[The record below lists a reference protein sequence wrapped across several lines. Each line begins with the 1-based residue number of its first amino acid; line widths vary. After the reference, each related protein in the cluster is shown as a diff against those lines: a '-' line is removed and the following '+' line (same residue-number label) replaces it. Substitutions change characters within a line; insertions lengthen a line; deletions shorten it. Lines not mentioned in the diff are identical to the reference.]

1 MKEDNNI
8 VYPRFIPNKPCGI
21 DKFEGKSQERLT
33 NAIAN
38 HIVSIDVNKNNV
50 GLSRIIGLEGGWGV
64 GKSNVIKQ
72 LKDHKDIINS
82 YYLFE
87 YDAWGH
93 QEDLQRRAFLETL
106 TNDLINKVLTGTVY
120 DEYEKKEIKWADKLR
135 NLLARRVIRKNKSIP
150 QFNKGALFTLLFLS
164 LTPITTFIA
173 DKIADIYS
181 DDITFWIILGLTL
194 LAFCPILL
202 GFLLWVINSKSKK
215 EPLNIGY
222 LLKIS
227 KDEDIETLNFE
238 TINED
243 EPTVAKFKKWMN
255 DISSNLG
262 SKKLIIVYDN
272 MDRLPSE
279 KVKELWSSIH
289 TFFSEDGFENIWT
302 IIPFDEKH
310 LSCAFGEEKSEKE
323 LLTKYF
329 ISKTFPIVYRV
340 TPPVITD
347 FKKLFNKLFEEAF
360 ANTEAKQQDDINRIF
375 RLEKPEA
382 TVREIIEFINQLVAL
397 KNIWLNEINILYI
410 AIFTLKKDQ
419 LLSNSVDAEKTN
431 IDLAEKILSGS
442 YLGDNIPKIVEN
454 DETLQKNISSLVY
467 GVSLD
472 VSEQIPMSKY
482 IDSCFNLEENT
493 DINRYAN
500 SDNFMPILSDKIN
513 NSDIAQINNII
524 QTFSQ
529 LNNAN
534 FSESNNNSI
543 SVLWN
548 KIAKMKLKISL
559 TKQEFD
565 SFYQN
570 ILLHTSGAI
579 QREVLEKLC
588 KRIQQFSSESFSGKN
603 YYIVLNQIN
612 DFIIEHKIEFDLF
625 NIIQDKVVD
634 SRTFVEYVIE
644 AKEKYPLF
652 KLQTN
657 QNELDNYF
665 TTLSPENNTWKQIKQ
680 AANQKGL
687 VDYSHSYVVLIIRTL
702 YKNKVY
708 KFDKFL
714 SQITQQIPNATA
726 TNFKHYLDIYKIL
739 SGEKP
744 LKVQINPTQRQ
755 SFWNTIAAN
764 PDTPEYL
771 EIITIQI
778 ANGANPSVNLNIE
791 QTKYIAENIDYYA
804 TYGNLLINNISWNI
818 PTLST
823 VLKYMTENKAGYI
836 LSLEQVLPIFFE
848 LKNNLSVTESV
859 LLDQFNRW
867 ERFKDKITTANI
879 QTLIPNAQFFEFSKV
894 TKNTLTDY
902 LNTCIVEALSGI
914 QVEQLYSFLQQPTAY
929 WTIVIQNLIETDF
942 LKPLPDNL
950 TEVGKRLLDDISA
963 SRLSIPSQN
972 SILFKLIAKLDKRK
986 TPAIIKDI
994 RDKYC
999 NSQYNI
1005 STQLFLFFEDW
1016 FENQGKLKD
1025 IADRATHRIIEPV
1038 INDTNCL
1045 NIIISKSDYYAEIIN
1060 SAGDDATTLKDIIK
1074 NKIISSNDDSLI
1086 SFAKKIGIEKEQRDI
1101 Q

>member
-1 MKEDNNI
+1 MKEDNNNI
-8 VYPRFIPNKPCGI
+8 EYPSFIPNKPCGI

-33 NAIAN
+33 DAIAN
-38 HIVSIDVNKNNV
+38 HIVANDSNKSNVN
-50 GLSRIIGLEGGWGV
+50 LSRIIGLEGGWGV
-64 GKSNVIKQ
+64 GKSNVVKL
-72 LKDHKDIINS
+72 LKNHVNINDK
-82 YYLFE
+82 YHIFE

-93 QEDLQRRAFLETL
+93 QEDLQRRSFLETMTRDL
-106 TNDLINKVLTGTVY
+106 IKDKVINNDWEQRLNDLLAHKVTRINKTLPKFDAGAFWT
-120 DEYEKKEIKWADKLR
+120 
-135 NLLARRVIRKNKSIP
+135 
-150 QFNKGALFTLLFLS
+150 ALFLA
-164 LTPITTFIA
+164 LTPITVFLAERLENAKIVENIWYLILIA
-173 DKIADIYS
+173 FA
-181 DDITFWIILGLTL
+181 
-194 LAFCPILL
+194 PILFGVTL
-202 GFLLWVINSKSKK
+202 WLILMIFYKEMRSFGWLLQ
-215 EPLNIGY
+215 
-222 LLKIS
+222 IS
-227 KDEDIETLNFE
+227 KNETLTTKNTE
-238 TINED
+238 TINQK
-243 EPTVAKFKKWMN
+243 EPTVFDFKNWMN
-255 DISSNLG
+255 DISDNLG
-262 SKKLIIVYDN
+262 NKKLIIVYDN
-272 MDRLPSE
+272 MDRLPAE

-289 TFFSEDGFENIWT
+289 TFFSEDGFENVWT

-310 LSCAFGEEKSEKE
+310 LSCAFGEHKEEKE
-323 LLTKYF
+323 QLTKYF

-360 ANTEAKQQDDINRIF
+360 ANTETNQQDDINRIF
-375 RLEKPEA
+375 RLEKQNA
-382 TVREIIEFINQLVAL
+382 TVRETIEFINQLVAL
-397 KNIWLNEINILYI
+397 KNIWLNEIDILFI
-410 AIFTLKKDQ
+410 AIFTLKKDL
-419 LLSNSVDAEKTN
+419 LLSNLN
-431 IDLAEKILSGS
+431 IADQILSGD
-442 YLGDNIPKIVEN
+442 YLGNNIPKIVSNNEI
-454 DETLQKNISSLVY
+454 LQKNISSLVY

-482 IDSCFNLEENT
+482 IDSCFNLEENA

-524 QTFSQ
+524 QTLSQ
-529 LNNAN
+529 LDNAN
-534 FSESNNNSI
+534 FSESKNNSI

-548 KIAKMKLKISL
+548 KITKIKLKTSL
-559 TKQEFD
+559 VKQEFD
-565 SFYQN
+565 SFYQD

-588 KRIQQFSSESFSGKN
+588 KRIQQFSSDNFSGKN
-603 YYIVLNQIN
+603 YYIVLNQMH
-612 DFIIEHKIEFDLF
+612 DFIIEHKIEFDIF

-652 KLQTN
+652 KLKTN
-657 QNELDNYF
+657 QNELDDYF

-680 AANQKGL
+680 ATNQKSL

-726 TNFKHYLDIYKIL
+726 TNFKQYLDIYKIL

-744 LKVQINPTQRQ
+744 LKVQIDPTQRQ

-764 PDTPEYL
+764 PGTPEYL
-771 EIITIQI
+771 EIIAIQI
-778 ANGANPSVNLNIE
+778 ANGANLSVNLNIE

-823 VLKYMTENKAGYI
+823 ILKHMTENKAGYI
-836 LSLEQVLPIFFE
+836 LSLEQVLPVFFE
-848 LKNNLSVTESV
+848 LRNILSVTESV

-1074 NKIISSNDDSLI
+1074 NKILSSNGDSLI

>member
-1 MKEDNNI
+1 MKEDTNNI
-8 VYPRFIPNKPCGI
+8 EYPSFISNKPCGI

-33 NAIAN
+33 DAIAN
-38 HIVSIDVNKNNV
+38 HIVANDSNKSNIN
-50 GLSRIIGLEGGWGV
+50 LSRIIGLEGGWGV
-64 GKSNVIKQ
+64 GKSNVVKLLKNHVNIK
-72 LKDHKDIINS
+72 DNYHI
-82 YYLFE
+82 FE

-93 QEDLQRRAFLETL
+93 QEDLQRRAFLETMTRDL
-106 TNDLINKVLTGTVY
+106 ITDKVINSDWEQRLNDLLAHKVTRINKTLPKFDAGAFWT
-120 DEYEKKEIKWADKLR
+120 
-135 NLLARRVIRKNKSIP
+135 
-150 QFNKGALFTLLFLS
+150 ALFLA
-164 LTPITTFIA
+164 LTPITVFLAERLENAKIVENIWYLILIA
-173 DKIADIYS
+173 FA
-181 DDITFWIILGLTL
+181 
-194 LAFCPILL
+194 PILFGVIL
-202 GFLLWVINSKSKK
+202 WLILMIFYKEMRSIGWLLQ
-215 EPLNIGY
+215 
-222 LLKIS
+222 IS
-227 KDEDIETLNFE
+227 KNETLTTKNTE
-238 TINED
+238 TINQK
-243 EPTVAKFKKWMN
+243 EPTVYDFKKWMT
-255 DISSNLG
+255 DISGNLG
-262 SKKLIIVYDN
+262 NKKLIIVYDN
-272 MDRLPSE
+272 MDRLPAE

-289 TFFSEDGFENIWT
+289 TFFSEDGFENVWT

-310 LSCAFGEEKSEKE
+310 LSCAFGEQKEEKE
-323 LLTKYF
+323 QLTKYF

-360 ANTEAKQQDDINRIF
+360 ANTEGKQQDDINRIF
-375 RLEKPEA
+375 RLENQNA
-382 TVREIIEFINQLVAL
+382 TVRETIEFINQLVAL
-397 KNIWLNEINILYI
+397 KNIWQSEIDILYI
-410 AIFTLKKDQ
+410 AIFTLKKDL
-419 LLSNSVDAEKTN
+419 LLSNLN
-431 IDLAEKILSGS
+431 IADQILSGD
-442 YLGDNIPKIVEN
+442 YLGNNIPKIVSNNEI
-454 DETLQKNISSLVY
+454 LQKNISSLVY

-524 QTFSQ
+524 QTLSQ
-529 LNNAN
+529 LNNVN

-548 KIAKMKLKISL
+548 KIAKIKLKNSL
-559 TKQEFD
+559 INQEFD

-588 KRIQQFSSESFSGKN
+588 KRIQQFSSDNFSGKN

-625 NIIQDKVVD
+625 NTIQDKVVD

-652 KLQTN
+652 KLKTN
-657 QNELDNYF
+657 QNELDDYF

-680 AANQKGL
+680 ATNQKGL

-702 YKNKVY
+702 YKNNVY

-726 TNFKHYLDIYKIL
+726 TNFKQYLDIYKIL
-739 SGEKP
+739 TGEKP

-771 EIITIQI
+771 EIIAIQI

-823 VLKYMTENKAGYI
+823 VLKHMTENKTGHI
-836 LSLEQVLPIFFE
+836 LSLEQVLPIFF
-848 LKNNLSVTESV
+848 
-859 LLDQFNRW
+859 
-867 ERFKDKITTANI
+867 
-879 QTLIPNAQFFEFSKV
+879 
-894 TKNTLTDY
+894 
-902 LNTCIVEALSGI
+902 
-914 QVEQLYSFLQQPTAY
+914 
-929 WTIVIQNLIETDF
+929 
-942 LKPLPDNL
+942 
-950 TEVGKRLLDDISA
+950 
-963 SRLSIPSQN
+963 
-972 SILFKLIAKLDKRK
+972 
-986 TPAIIKDI
+986 
-994 RDKYC
+994 
-999 NSQYNI
+999 
-1005 STQLFLFFEDW
+1005 
-1016 FENQGKLKD
+1016 
-1025 IADRATHRIIEPV
+1025 
-1038 INDTNCL
+1038 
-1045 NIIISKSDYYAEIIN
+1045 
-1060 SAGDDATTLKDIIK
+1060 
-1074 NKIISSNDDSLI
+1074 
-1086 SFAKKIGIEKEQRDI
+1086 
-1101 Q
+1101 

>member
-1 MKEDNNI
+1 MKEETNNI
-8 VYPRFIPNKPCGI
+8 EYPSFISNKPCGI

-33 NAIAN
+33 DAIAN
-38 HIVSIDVNKNNV
+38 HIVANDSNKSNIN
-50 GLSRIIGLEGGWGV
+50 LSRIIGLEGGWGV
-64 GKSNVIKQ
+64 GKSNVVKLLKNHVNIK
-72 LKDHKDIINS
+72 DNYHI
-82 YYLFE
+82 FE

-93 QEDLQRRAFLETL
+93 QEDLQRRSFLETMTRDL
-106 TNDLINKVLTGTVY
+106 IKDKVINNDWEQRLNDLLAHKVTRINKTLPKFDAGAFWT
-120 DEYEKKEIKWADKLR
+120 
-135 NLLARRVIRKNKSIP
+135 
-150 QFNKGALFTLLFLS
+150 ALFLA
-164 LTPITTFIA
+164 LTPITVFLAERLENAKIVENIWYLILIA
-173 DKIADIYS
+173 FA
-181 DDITFWIILGLTL
+181 
-194 LAFCPILL
+194 PILFGVTL
-202 GFLLWVINSKSKK
+202 WLILMIFYKEMRSFGWLLQ
-215 EPLNIGY
+215 
-222 LLKIS
+222 IS
-227 KDEDIETLNFE
+227 KNETLTTKNTE
-238 TINED
+238 TINQK
-243 EPTVAKFKKWMN
+243 EPTVFDFKKWMN
-255 DISSNLG
+255 DISDNLG
-262 SKKLIIVYDN
+262 NKKLIIVYDN
-272 MDRLPSE
+272 MDRLPAE

-289 TFFSEDGFENIWT
+289 TFFSEDGFENVWT

-310 LSCAFGEEKSEKE
+310 LSCAFGEHKEEKE
-323 LLTKYF
+323 QLTKYF

-360 ANTEAKQQDDINRIF
+360 ANTETNQQDDINRIF
-375 RLEKPEA
+375 RLEKQNA
-382 TVREIIEFINQLVAL
+382 TVRETIEFINQLVAL
-397 KNIWLNEINILYI
+397 KNIWLNEIDILFI
-410 AIFTLKKDQ
+410 AIFTLKKDL
-419 LLSNSVDAEKTN
+419 LLSNLN
-431 IDLAEKILSGS
+431 IADQILSGV
-442 YLGDNIPKIVEN
+442 YLGNNIPKIVSNNEI
-454 DETLQKNISSLVY
+454 LQKNISSLVY

-482 IDSCFNLEENT
+482 IDSCFNLEENA

-524 QTFSQ
+524 QTLSQ
-529 LNNAN
+529 LDNAN
-534 FSESNNNSI
+534 FSESKNNSI

-548 KIAKMKLKISL
+548 KIAKIKLKTSL
-559 TKQEFD
+559 IKQEFD
-565 SFYQN
+565 SFYQD

-588 KRIQQFSSESFSGKN
+588 KRIQQFSSDNFSGKN
-603 YYIVLNQIN
+603 YYIVLNQMH
-612 DFIIEHKIEFDLF
+612 DFIIEHKIEFDIF

-652 KLQTN
+652 KLKTN
-657 QNELDNYF
+657 QNELDDYF

-680 AANQKGL
+680 ATNQKSL

-726 TNFKHYLDIYKIL
+726 TNFKQYLDIYKIL

-744 LKVQINPTQRQ
+744 LKVQIDPTQRQ

-764 PDTPEYL
+764 PGTPEYL
-771 EIITIQI
+771 EIIAIQI
-778 ANGANPSVNLNIE
+778 ANGANLSVNLNIE

-823 VLKYMTENKAGYI
+823 ILKHMTENKAGYI
-836 LSLEQVLPIFFE
+836 LSLEQVLPVFFE
-848 LKNNLSVTESV
+848 LRNNLNVNESV
-859 LLDQFNRW
+859 LLEQLNRW
-867 ERFKDKITTANI
+867 ERFKNKITSANI
-879 QTLIPNAQFFEFSKV
+879 QSLIPNAQFFEFSKV

-1045 NIIISKSDYYAEIIN
+1045 NIIIYKSDYYAEIIN

-1074 NKIISSNDDSLI
+1074 NKILSSNDDNLI

>member
-1 MKEDNNI
+1 MKEDTNNI
-8 VYPRFIPNKPCGI
+8 EYPSFISNKPCGI

-33 NAIAN
+33 DAIAN
-38 HIVSIDVNKNNV
+38 HIAANDSNKRNIN
-50 GLSRIIGLEGGWGV
+50 LSRIIGLEGGWGV
-64 GKSNVIKQ
+64 GKSNVVKLLKNHVNIK
-72 LKDHKDIINS
+72 DNYHI
-82 YYLFE
+82 FE

-93 QEDLQRRAFLETL
+93 QEDLQRRSFLETMTRDL
-106 TNDLINKVLTGTVY
+106 IKDKVINNDWEQRLNDLLAHKVTRINKTLPKFDAGAFWT
-120 DEYEKKEIKWADKLR
+120 
-135 NLLARRVIRKNKSIP
+135 
-150 QFNKGALFTLLFLS
+150 ALFLA
-164 LTPITTFIA
+164 LTPITVFLAERLENAKIVEDICYLILIA
-173 DKIADIYS
+173 FA
-181 DDITFWIILGLTL
+181 
-194 LAFCPILL
+194 PILFGVTL
-202 GFLLWVINSKSKK
+202 WLILMIFYKEMRSIGWLLQ
-215 EPLNIGY
+215 
-222 LLKIS
+222 IS
-227 KDEDIETLNFE
+227 KNETLTTKNTE
-238 TINED
+238 TINQK
-243 EPTVAKFKKWMN
+243 EPTVFDFKKWMN
-255 DISSNLG
+255 DISDNLG
-262 SKKLIIVYDN
+262 NKKLIIVYDN
-272 MDRLPSE
+272 MDRLPAE

-289 TFFSEDGFENIWT
+289 TFFSEDGFENVWT

-310 LSCAFGEEKSEKE
+310 LSCAFGEHKEEKE
-323 LLTKYF
+323 QLTKYF

-347 FKKLFNKLFEEAF
+347 FKKLFNRLFEEAF

-375 RLEKPEA
+375 RLEMQNA
-382 TVREIIEFINQLVAL
+382 TVRETIEFVNQLVAL
-397 KNIWLNEINILYI
+397 KNIWQSEIDILYI
-410 AIFTLKKDQ
+410 AIFTLKKDL
-419 LLSNSVDAEKTN
+419 LLSNLN
-431 IDLAEKILSGS
+431 IADQILSGD
-442 YLGDNIPKIVEN
+442 YLGNNIPKIVSNNEI
-454 DETLQKNISSLVY
+454 LQKNISSLVY

-529 LNNAN
+529 LDNAN
-534 FSESNNNSI
+534 FSESKNISI

-548 KIAKMKLKISL
+548 KIAKIKLKTSL
-559 TKQEFD
+559 IKQEFD
-565 SFYQN
+565 SFYQD

-588 KRIQQFSSESFSGKN
+588 KRIQQFSSDNFSGKN
-603 YYIVLNQIN
+603 YYIVLNQMN
-612 DFIIEHKIEFDLF
+612 DFIIEHKIEFDIF

-652 KLQTN
+652 KLKTN
-657 QNELDNYF
+657 QNELDDYF

-680 AANQKGL
+680 ATNQKSL

-714 SQITQQIPNATA
+714 SQITQQISNATA
-726 TNFKHYLDIYKIL
+726 TNFKQYLDIYKIL

-744 LKVQINPTQRQ
+744 LKVQIDPTQRQ

-771 EIITIQI
+771 EIIAIQI
-778 ANGANPSVNLNIE
+778 ANGANPSVNLNTE

-823 VLKYMTENKAGYI
+823 VLKHMTENKTGHI

-848 LKNNLSVTESV
+848 LRNNLNVTESV
-859 LLDQFNRW
+859 LFEQLNRW
-867 ERFKDKITTANI
+867 ERFKDKITSANI
-879 QTLIPNAQFFEFSKV
+879 QSLIPNAQFFEFSKA

-950 TEVGKRLLDDISA
+950 TDVGKRLLDDISA
-963 SRLSIPSQN
+963 SRLSIPSQS

-1005 STQLFLFFEDW
+1005 STQLFQFFEDW

-1045 NIIISKSDYYAEIIN
+1045 NIIISKSDYYAEIII
-1060 SAGDDATTLKDIIK
+1060 SAGDDAATLKDIIK
-1074 NKIISSNDDSLI
+1074 NKIQSSNDDNLI
-1086 SFAKKIGIEKEQRDI
+1086 SFAKKIGIEKEQSEI

>member
-1 MKEDNNI
+1 MKEDTNNI
-8 VYPRFIPNKPCGI
+8 EYPSFISNKPCGI

-33 NAIAN
+33 DAIAN
-38 HIVSIDVNKNNV
+38 HIAANDSNKSNIN
-50 GLSRIIGLEGGWGV
+50 LSRIIGLEGGWGV
-64 GKSNVIKQ
+64 GKSNVVKLLKNHVNIK
-72 LKDHKDIINS
+72 DNYHI
-82 YYLFE
+82 FE

-93 QEDLQRRAFLETL
+93 QEDLQRRAFLETMTRDL
-106 TNDLINKVLTGTVY
+106 IKDKVINNDWEQRLNDLLAHKVTRINKTLPKFDAGAFWT
-120 DEYEKKEIKWADKLR
+120 
-135 NLLARRVIRKNKSIP
+135 
-150 QFNKGALFTLLFLS
+150 ALFLA
-164 LTPITTFIA
+164 LTPITVFLAERLENAKIVENIWYLISIA
-173 DKIADIYS
+173 FA
-181 DDITFWIILGLTL
+181 
-194 LAFCPILL
+194 PILFGVIL
-202 GFLLWVINSKSKK
+202 WLILMIFYKEMRSIGWLLQ
-215 EPLNIGY
+215 
-222 LLKIS
+222 IS
-227 KDEDIETLNFE
+227 KNETLTTKNTE
-238 TINED
+238 TINQK
-243 EPTVAKFKKWMN
+243 EPTVYDFKKWMT
-255 DISSNLG
+255 DISGNLG
-262 SKKLIIVYDN
+262 NKKLIIVYDN
-272 MDRLPSE
+272 MDRLPAE

-289 TFFSEDGFENIWT
+289 TFFSEDGFENVWT

-310 LSCAFGEEKSEKE
+310 LSCAFGEQKEEKE
-323 LLTKYF
+323 QLTKYF

-375 RLEKPEA
+375 RLEKQNA
-382 TVREIIEFINQLVAL
+382 TVRETIEFINQLVAL
-397 KNIWLNEINILYI
+397 KNIWQSEIDILYI
-410 AIFTLKKDQ
+410 AIFTLKKDL
-419 LLSNSVDAEKTN
+419 LLSNLN
-431 IDLAEKILSGS
+431 IADQILSGD
-442 YLGDNIPKIVEN
+442 YLDNNIPKIVSNNEI
-454 DETLQKNISSLVY
+454 LQKNISSLVY

-524 QTFSQ
+524 QTLSQ

-548 KIAKMKLKISL
+548 KIAKIKLKISL

-867 ERFKDKITTANI
+867 ERFKDKITSANI
-879 QTLIPNAQFFEFSKV
+879 QTLISNAQFFEFSKA

-902 LNTCIVEALSGI
+902 LNTCIVEALSEI

-929 WTIVIQNLIETDF
+929 WTIVIQSLIETDF

-963 SRLSIPSQN
+963 SRLSIPSPN
-972 SILFKLIAKLDKRK
+972 SILYKLIAKLDKRK

-1045 NIIISKSDYYAEIIN
+1045 NIIISKSDYYAEIII

-1074 NKIISSNDDSLI
+1074 NKIQSSNDDNLI
-1086 SFAKKIGIEKEQRDI
+1086 SFAKKIGIEKEQSEI